1 MKAVVLEIRG
11 KKAALLCDDGSVI
24 RVNNKGYE
32 AGQRLILPQQP
43 NTIKV
48 AFNML
53 CAAAVFFL
61 CTLGIYA
68 YITPYAY
75 VSIDVNPSVE
85 FVLNRFD
92 RVLSVNGVNDDG
104 KDISERIAA
113 FGVRNRSINDA
124 VKFTVDQLW
133 QQEYFSEEGDNF
145 LLLAAS
151 SDSEQ
156 KAIQL
161 TETIERSLSDKAYNR
176 GIIVRSLRVTPQ
188 QVSQAQRLGITP
200 GKLGII
206 SELATLDADPETFK
220 AEEWLNKPVKEVVKA
235 INENKRAGKGN
246 NHSSGRNDNGT
257 SPQFNNGKNGEEN
270 SNPLNQKPQ
279 ANDKKNAE
287 DKATPSNNPKQ
298 SENNGNKP
306 DQEMNNPQKAK
317 GSEKP
322 QSGTKENKPVKPPKQ
337 SNGNK
342 NNEAGGNSQKN
353 KDAKALEANMVELEQ
368 FGED

>member
-24 RVNNKGYE
+24 KANNKGYKV
-32 AGQRLILPQQP
+32 GQRLILPQQP

-53 CAAAVFFL
+53 CAAAVVLL

-85 FVLNRFD
+85 FELNRFD

-104 KDISERIAA
+104 QDISERIAA

-124 VKFTVDQLW
+124 VKLTVDQLW
-133 QQEYFSEEGDNF
+133 QQEFFVEEGDNV

-206 SELATLDADPETFK
+206 SELATFDADPETFDV
-220 AEEWLNKPVKEVVKA
+220 EEWFDKPVKEVVKA
-235 INENKRAGKGN
+235 INENKRGGKD

-257 SPQFNNGKNGEEN
+257 SPQFNSGKNGEGN
-270 SNPLNQKPQ
+270 SNPQSQKPQ
-279 ANDKKNAE
+279 ANDNKNAE
-287 DKATPSNNPKQ
+287 DKATPSINPKQ

-306 DQEMNNPQKAK
+306 DKEMNNPQKAK
-317 GSEKP
+317 DPEKP
-322 QSGTKENKPVKPPKQ
+322 QSGTKENKPDKPPKQ

-342 NNEAGGNSQKN
+342 NNEAGNSQKN
-353 KDAKALEANMVELEQ
+353 KDETALEPNMEELGQ
-368 FGED
+368 FDED